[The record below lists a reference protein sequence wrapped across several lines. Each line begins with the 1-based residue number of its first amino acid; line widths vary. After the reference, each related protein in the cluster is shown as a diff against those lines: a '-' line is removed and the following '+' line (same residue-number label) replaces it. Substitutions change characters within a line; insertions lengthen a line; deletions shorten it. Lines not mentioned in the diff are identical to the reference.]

1 MINQIITGDALS
13 KLKKMDSE
21 SVDCIITSPPYYM
34 LRDYGNDKQIG
45 LEKTPDEY
53 IQKLMEIFNEAKRV
67 LKRKGT
73 CFVVLAD
80 SYSGWKDGITDRI
93 QTDGMKSAN
102 IAIKKR
108 PVLPRKSLMGI
119 PERFMIAM
127 LDHGWICRNEIIW
140 HKPNVIPSS
149 ARDRF
154 TVDFEKVYFF
164 VKTRNYYFNQL
175 KEPMMTDDRSAIRG
189 SKAVIGGPLNSGR
202 RLTPDPEQ
210 DNEFLTIGST
220 VRARDGVPLKKQDQI
235 GLKTYTGFNSR
246 YKIPQDGM
254 RNMRSVWTISNSRNQ
269 YDHYAMFSPK
279 LVQRL
284 MDAGCPQGGL
294 VLDPF
299 IGSGTVALVAMAT
312 QKNYLGIELN
322 DEYVRIAKK
331 RISEVQS

>member
-13 KLKKMDSE
+13 KLRKLENE

-53 IQKLMEIFNEAKRV
+53 IQRLMEIFDEARRV

-73 CFVVLAD
+73 CFVVIAD
-80 SYSGWKDGITDRI
+80 SYSGYKDGITDRI
-93 QTDGMKSAN
+93 QTNEMKSAN
-102 IAIKKR
+102 QQIKKR
-108 PVLPRKSLMGI
+108 PVLPRKTLMGI

-140 HKPNVIPSS
+140 QKPNVIPSS
-149 ARDRF
+149 AKDRF

-164 VKTRNYYFNQL
+164 VKSRNYYFNQL
-175 KEPMMTDDRSAIRG
+175 KEPMVTSDRSKIRG
-189 SKAVIGGPLNSGR
+189 SKGVIGGPLNNGR
-202 RLTPDPEQ
+202 R
-210 DNEFLTIGST
+210 NSSGS
-220 VRARDGVPLKKQDQI
+220 GNPKQDSI

-284 MDAGCPQGGL
+284 MDAGCPQNGI

-299 IGSGTVALVAMAT
+299 IGSGTVAIVAMANH
-312 QKNYLGIELN
+312 KNYVGIELN
-322 DEYVRIAKK
+322 SEYVNIANQRIKEA
-331 RISEVQS
+331 RS